1 MPPMPNDE
9 YSSQLIEIIERMIC
23 RNPDERPSAT
33 ELLQDVVFKNQRA
46 LKVRHRIDNAECFQL
61 NHRNKKSIVK
71 FWDFF

>member
-46 LKVRHRIDNAECFQL
+46 LKVRHRIDKC
-61 NHRNKKSIVK
+61 
-71 FWDFF
+71 